1 MEQKPRKKPKP
12 KPKDSVNS
20 DVESV
25 VEPVVEPSISAVT
38 SLKTSVPPTTEATM
52 SETQTSTETTTETQ
66 ASTARP
72 VYAWEVPN
80 LPPNEK
86 LQLLITRKAESTTTI
101 TELTQKLAR
110 AEEEV
115 AGLKQSLTLLR
126 TVETAIDAGLL
137 EFNIGTAPRHSG
149 PRGPRVP
156 APTKDAILSYFD
168 TTGVARDTIDG
179 LAFHFGCSESTLR
192 GVLTGMVS
200 YGDLAT
206 ATATELRAK
215 GVTLDAAV
223 KARTVFY
230 FRA

>member
-1 MEQKPRKKPKP
+1 
-12 KPKDSVNS
+12 
-20 DVESV
+20 
-25 VEPVVEPSISAVT
+25 
-38 SLKTSVPPTTEATM
+38 M
-52 SETQTSTETTTETQ
+52 SETQTFTETISSTETQ
-66 ASTARP
+66 PTAVRP
-72 VYAWEVPN
+72 LYAWEVPG
-80 LPPNEK
+80 LDAEEK
-86 LQLLITRKAESTTTI
+86 LRLLITRKAENATTI

-126 TVETAIDAGLL
+126 TVGSAIDAGLL
-137 EFNIGTAPRHSG
+137 EFNIGTAPRATG
-149 PRGPRVP
+149 TRGPRVP
-156 APTKDAILSYFD
+156 APTKDAILSYFEA
-168 TTGVARDTIDG
+168 TGVAHDTIDG

-206 ATATELRAK
+206 ATASELRAK

-230 FRA
+230 FRS

>member
-1 MEQKPRKKPKP
+1 MEPKSRKKSKP
-12 KPKDSVNS
+12 KPKDNINL
-20 DVESV
+20 DVAPE
-25 VEPVVEPSISAVT
+25 VEPSVSAVT
-38 SLKTSVPPTTEATM
+38 YIETSVPPTMTEATM
-52 SETQTSTETTTETQ
+52 SETQTSTETTTSAETQ
-66 ASTARP
+66 PNTNAGRL
-72 VYAWEVPN
+72 YAWEVPD
-80 LPPNEK
+80 LSPNEK
-86 LQLLITRKAESTTTI
+86 LQYLIAGKAENATTI
-101 TELTQKLAR
+101 TEVTQKLAR

-126 TVETAIDAGLL
+126 TVGSAIDAGLL

-156 APTKDAILSYFD
+156 APTKDAILSYFEA
-168 TTGVARDTIDG
+168 TGVARDTIDG

-200 YGDLAT
+200 YGDLVT
-206 ATATELRAK
+206 ATASELRAK